1 MSGLFSRLAQQHINQ
16 RPSSIK
22 YAQSPVFPM
31 DSNEHNTATVDVEHE
46 PELSQPILTQN
57 SIEPN
62 VKKRTKDTAGN
73 DYVSKKLSV
82 VNNSIVNEV
91 DSTGVINKS
100 VVTPIVTPVLNT
112 VSKHGSVKEEIT
124 SFSTTQEKASEVEL
138 SIKPASQKS
147 NELEKQFISND
158 TNESSVLK
166 TENEPLKNSSTI
178 RAENNNQQLRPGS
191 TGKRSTQADTRY
203 SQKVQA
209 ETQTTINVSIGQ
221 IEIRA
226 TQEQKD
232 NKKTPVRSYQTRSSA
247 LEEYHQKRVRG
258 EQ

>member
-22 YAQSPVFPM
+22 YAQSPVFPVEA
-31 DSNEHNTATVDVEHE
+31 NEHNAVTVDVEQE
-46 PELSQPILTQN
+46 PELSQPILTHN
-57 SIEPN
+57 NIEPN
-62 VKKRTKDTAGN
+62 IKTITTDAAGN
-73 DYVSKKLSV
+73 DDIPKKSSV
-82 VNNSIVNEV
+82 INNSVVNEV
-91 DSTGVINKS
+91 DSTSVVNNS

-112 VSKHGSVKEEIT
+112 VSKQGSVKDEIT
-124 SFSTTQEKASEVEL
+124 PLTTEQEKTAEMDL
-138 SIKPASQKS
+138 SINPASYQN

-158 TNESSVLK
+158 TKEYSVLK
-166 TENEPLKNSSTI
+166 TENEPLKNISTI
-178 RAENNNQQLRPGS
+178 RAENNNQQLRPVS
-191 TGKRSTQADTRY
+191 TGKRSTQADTRL

-209 ETQTTINVSIGQ
+209 ETQTIINVSIGQ

-232 NKKTPVRSYQTRSSA
+232 NKKTPVRSFQSRSNS
-247 LEEYHQKRVRG
+247 LEKYHQKRMRG